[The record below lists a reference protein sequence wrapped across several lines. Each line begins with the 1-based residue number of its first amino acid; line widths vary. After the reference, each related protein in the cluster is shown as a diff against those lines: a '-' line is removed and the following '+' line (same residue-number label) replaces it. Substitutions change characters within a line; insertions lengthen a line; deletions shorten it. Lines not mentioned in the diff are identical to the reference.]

1 MSTSVK
7 IEEYRTLEFGA
18 DPLFLERWSP
28 RAMNGE
34 AIGRDELMRLFE
46 AARWAPSAFNN
57 QPWRFIYALRGSDH
71 WPPFFDLLVEANRL
85 WAVHAGALVVIVSKR
100 SFDYNGKPSRTHSLD
115 TGAAW
120 GSLALQGSLSGLV
133 VHGMQGF
140 DYDRAAELLGI
151 GDGFQVEAM
160 AAIGRPGETA
170 ELPEEL
176 QEREIP
182 SSRKEFSE
190 TVFEG
195 KFNE

>member
-28 RAMNGE
+28 RAMSGE
-34 AIGRDELMRLFE
+34 EVGRDELMRLFE

-57 QPWRFIYALRGSDH
+57 QPWRFVYALRGSDH
-71 WPPFFDLLVEANRL
+71 WAPFFDLLLEANRL
-85 WAVHAGALVVIVSKR
+85 WAMKAGTLVVIVSKR

-120 GSLALQGSLSGLV
+120 SSLALQGSLSGLV

-140 DYDRAAELLGI
+140 SYDRAAELLGI

-160 AAIGRPGETA
+160 AAIGRPGDAA

-176 QEREIP
+176 QEREVP

-190 TVFEG
+190 IVFEG
-195 KFNE
+195 KFIE